1 MKPLVVC
8 YKGHNSGTARW
19 MSGTGQGVGA
29 WSLQACPATTL
40 PAAGGPLNRGFSL
53 EHSLQSPPLLGH
65 GGRGWG
71 VGRWG
76 ELKVPAPGH
85 MVFLVSSPGLC
96 GAPPPRVTR
105 ERKLRWEL
113 KGLLSSKG
121 CSCH

>member
-19 MSGTGQGVGA
+19 TSGTGQGVGT
-29 WSLQACPATTL
+29 WGLQACPATTL

-65 GGRGWG
+65 GGG
-71 VGRWG
+71 G

-96 GAPPPRVTR
+96 GPGGAPRPESLVSVNS
-105 ERKLRWEL
+105 
-113 KGLLSSKG
+113 GGS
-121 CSCH
+121 